1 MGWRE
6 TREEMGYDNLTSQT
20 RKEEERGREWKT
32 QREGGGYT
40 GTPEPSD
47 MTQMQCA
54 TVQRANGR
62 VEGREEKRGMGEGA
76 PDADFQLCCHP
87 RLSETDYD
95 HVFLMVL
102 RVLFTVQHL
111 R

>member
-1 MGWRE
+1 MGRGE

-32 QREGGGYT
+32 ERERERERVWEGGGYT

-62 VEGREEKRGMGEGA
+62 VGSRREKEEEGDG
-76 PDADFQLCCHP
+76 
-87 RLSETDYD
+87 
-95 HVFLMVL
+95 
-102 RVLFTVQHL
+102 
-111 R
+111 